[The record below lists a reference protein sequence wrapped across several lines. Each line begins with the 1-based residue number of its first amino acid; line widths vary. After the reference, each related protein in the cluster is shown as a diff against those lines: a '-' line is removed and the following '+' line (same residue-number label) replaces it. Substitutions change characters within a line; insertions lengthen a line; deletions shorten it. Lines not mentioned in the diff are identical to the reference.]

1 MRLRTEIDPSG
12 EEEIILR
19 CKRLDEKTSAIYR
32 YIESALSGGSEM
44 ELTLGDR
51 EFFVPQSEI
60 LFFETEDGKTVAHTA
75 TAMLYSQYKLCELE
89 TLLPATFVRVSKSCI
104 LNSALVSSI
113 TKNLTG
119 SSMVC
124 FKGTKKI
131 AYVSRLYYKVLKDK
145 IHETRIH
152 K

>member
-51 EFFVPQSEI
+51 EFFVPQSERP
-60 LFFETEDGKTVAHTA
+60 KTARPSRIPPRQCFIRNISCA
-75 TAMLYSQYKLCELE
+75 S
-89 TLLPATFVRVSKSCI
+89 SKRFSPQH
-104 LNSALVSSI
+104 LSAFPNPVSS
-113 TKNLTG
+113 TPRW
-119 SSMVC
+119 
-124 FKGTKKI
+124 F
-131 AYVSRLYYKVLKDK
+131 RP
-145 IHETRIH
+145 
-152 K
+152 